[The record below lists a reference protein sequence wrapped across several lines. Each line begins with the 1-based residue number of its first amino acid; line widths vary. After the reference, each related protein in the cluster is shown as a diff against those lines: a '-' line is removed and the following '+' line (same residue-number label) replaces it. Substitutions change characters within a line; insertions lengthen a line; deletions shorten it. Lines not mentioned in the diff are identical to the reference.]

1 RPAHKPAPM
10 PCRPIGWAKQGQG
23 SALKPARGLCPLDPH
38 QRRSL
43 WDPSILFG
51 AREGGAGP
59 AWAVAIAPAVAGA
72 MAAAQASLA
81 PPSRAPNTT
90 EGFQGPLPLAG
101 IQGAAPLGGV
111 QGRSPWPSFRRLDV
125 PASAPRRL
133 LARLRQVMASDAAPL
148 GELARLL
155 AAELVSEVCSIY
167 VMRPGEI
174 LELAATHGLNPL

>member
-72 MAAAQASLA
+72 MATAQAGPA

-101 IQGAAPLGGV
+101 VQRAAPSGGV
-111 QGRSPWPSFRRLDV
+111 RGEALVLLWFTRL
-125 PASAPRRL
+125 PRCPG
-133 LARLRQVMASDAAPL
+133 ACAGAGSSTAGALRGWAA
-148 GELARLL
+148 
-155 AAELVSEVCSIY
+155 
-167 VMRPGEI
+167 RPGW
-174 LELAATHGLNPL
+174 